1 MMRLKST
8 ALALVL
14 LFALA
19 AGATASAAED
29 PVGTAAML
37 DIGLGARALG
47 MGGAHI
53 AVADDAAAVYY
64 NPAGLAFIDGRH
76 ITSLYTNQFGAAGY
90 MGLGYA
96 QRYVGAGAMKLDASG
111 IDETDEFANVTG
123 VFGVT
128 DLTLILGAA
137 ARAMPQLGV
146 GGAVK
151 YYSQA
156 LPANSGRGVT
166 GDIGVLFATD
176 SGRFRIG
183 AVCRNALGSLKYDS
197 GHTDA
202 FDRSFGAGVAVRPM
216 DNLLLAADVIWKDG
230 MDARI
235 GGEFRLGKFA
245 LRAGGGYRDEKFS
258 FSVGAGF
265 VIPLFS
271 IDYAYQTHSTLP
283 DSHRLSL
290 GVRF

>member
-1 MMRLKST
+1 MRLKPT

-19 AGATASAAED
+19 AGATTLAAED
-29 PVGTAAML
+29 PVGTAAIL

-53 AVADDAAAVYY
+53 AVANDAATVYY

-76 ITSLYTNQFGAAGY
+76 IVSLYTSQFGAADY

-111 IDETDEFANVTG
+111 IDETDEFANETG
-123 VFGVT
+123 VFDVT

-137 ARAMPQLGV
+137 AKVMPQLGV

-176 SGRFRIG
+176 SGKFRLG
-183 AVCRNALGSLKYDS
+183 AVCRNVLGSLKYDS

-202 FDRSFGAGVAVRPM
+202 FDRSFGAGVAVLPM

-230 MDARI
+230 VDARV

-245 LRAGGGYRDEKFS
+245 VRAGGGYRDERLS
-258 FSVGAGF
+258 FSAGAGF
-265 VIPLFS
+265 VMPLFS
-271 IDYAYQTHSTLP
+271 VDYAYQTHSVLP

-290 GVRF
+290 GIRF

>member
-1 MMRLKST
+1 MRLRPT

-19 AGATASAAED
+19 AGATTLAAED

-53 AVADDAAAVYY
+53 AAADDAAAIYY
-64 NPAGLAFIDGRH
+64 NPAGLAFMEGRH
-76 ITSLYTNQFGAAGY
+76 IVSLYTNQFGAAGY

-96 QRYVGAGAMKLDASG
+96 QRYVGAGTMKLDASG
-111 IDETDEFANVTG
+111 IEETDEFANVTG

-128 DLTLILGAA
+128 DLTLVLGAA
-137 ARAMPQLGV
+137 ARVMPQFGV

-156 LPANSGRGVT
+156 LPANLGRGVT
-166 GDIGVLFATD
+166 GDVGILFATD
-176 SGRFRIG
+176 SGKFRIG
-183 AVCRNALGSLKYDS
+183 AVCRNVLGSLKYDS
-197 GHTDA
+197 GYADA
-202 FDRSFGAGVAVRPM
+202 FDRSFGAGVAVRPI
-216 DNLLLAADVIWKDG
+216 DNLLLAADVIWKEG

-245 LRAGGGYRDEKFS
+245 VRAGGGYRDEKLS
-258 FSVGAGF
+258 FSAGAGF
-265 VIPLFS
+265 VMPLFS
-271 IDYAYQTHSTLP
+271 VDYAYQTHSVLP

-290 GVRF
+290 GVKF

>member
-111 IDETDEFANVTG
+111 IDQTDEFANVAG

-216 DNLLLAADVIWKDG
+216 DNLLLAADMIWKDG

>member
-1 MMRLKST
+1 MMRFKPM

-19 AGATASAAED
+19 AGATTIAAED

-53 AVADDAAAVYY
+53 AVVDDAAAVYY

-76 ITSLYTNQFGAAGY
+76 IVSLYTSQFGAADY

-96 QRYVGAGAMKLDASG
+96 QRYVGASVMRLDASG
-111 IDETDEFANVTG
+111 IEETDEFANETG
-123 VFGVT
+123 VFGVA
-128 DLTLILGAA
+128 DLTLVLGGGAKV
-137 ARAMPQLGV
+137 MPGLGV

-151 YYSQA
+151 YYSQS
-156 LPANSGRGVT
+156 LPANSGRGFT
-166 GDIGVLFATD
+166 GDVGILFATE
-176 SGRFRIG
+176 SGKFRIG
-183 AVCRNALGSLKYDS
+183 AVGRNVLGAVKYDS
-197 GHTDA
+197 GYTDA

-216 DNLLLAADVIWKDG
+216 DNLLLAADVIYKDG
-230 MDARI
+230 IDARI
-235 GGEFRLGKFA
+235 GAEYRLSKFA
-245 LRAGGGYRDEKFS
+245 VRAGGSYRDEKFS

-290 GVRF
+290 CVKF

>member
-1 MMRLKST
+1 MMRFKPM

-19 AGATASAAED
+19 AGATTLAAED

-53 AVADDAAAVYY
+53 AVVDDAATIYY
-64 NPAGLAFIDGRH
+64 NPAGLAFMEGRH
-76 ITSLYTNQFGAAGY
+76 VVSLYTNQFGAANY

-137 ARAMPQLGV
+137 AKVMPQFGV

-156 LPANSGRGVT
+156 LPANLGRGVT
-166 GDIGVLFATD
+166 GDVGILFATD
-176 SGRFRIG
+176 SGKFRIG
-183 AVCRNALGSLKYDS
+183 AVCRNVLGSLKYDS

-216 DNLLLAADVIWKDG
+216 DNLLIAADVIWKDG
-230 MDARI
+230 IDARV

-245 LRAGGGYRDEKFS
+245 VRAGGGYRDDKLS
-258 FSVGAGF
+258 FSAGAGF
-265 VIPLFS
+265 LLPSFS
-271 IDYAYQTHSTLP
+271 IDYAYQTHSILP

-290 GVRF
+290 CVKF

>member
-1 MMRLKST
+1 MRLKPT

-19 AGATASAAED
+19 AGATTLAAED
-29 PVGTAAML
+29 PVGTAAIL
-37 DIGLGARALG
+37 DIGLDARALG

-53 AVADDAAAVYY
+53 AVANDAATVYY

-76 ITSLYTNQFGAAGY
+76 IVSLYTSQFGAADY

-111 IDETDEFANVTG
+111 IDETDEFANETG
-123 VFGVT
+123 VFDVT

-137 ARAMPQLGV
+137 AKVMPQLGV

-176 SGRFRIG
+176 SGKFRIG
-183 AVCRNALGSLKYDS
+183 AVCRNVLGSLKYDS
-197 GHTDA
+197 GYADA
-202 FDRSFGAGVAVRPM
+202 FDRSFGAGVAVRPI
-216 DNLLLAADVIWKDG
+216 DNLLLAADVIWKEG

-245 LRAGGGYRDEKFS
+245 VRAGGGYRDEKLS
-258 FSVGAGF
+258 FSAGAGF
-265 VIPLFS
+265 VMPLFS
-271 IDYAYQTHSTLP
+271 VDYAYQTHSVLP

-290 GVRF
+290 GVKF

>member
-216 DNLLLAADVIWKDG
+216 DNLLLAADVIWKG
-230 MDARI
+230 GIDARI

-245 LRAGGGYRDEKFS
+245 VRAGGGYRDEKLS
-258 FSVGAGF
+258 LSAGAGF
-265 VIPLFS
+265 VMPLFS
-271 IDYAYQTHSTLP
+271 IDYAYQTHSVLP

-290 GVRF
+290 CVKF

>member
-19 AGATASAAED
+19 AGATTLAAED

-111 IDETDEFANVTG
+111 IDQTDEFANVTG

-202 FDRSFGAGVAVRPM
+202 FDRSFGAGVAVRAM

>member
-1 MMRLKST
+1 MRFKPM

-19 AGATASAAED
+19 AGATTLAAED

-53 AVADDAAAVYY
+53 AVVDDAATIYY
-64 NPAGLAFIDGRH
+64 NPAGLAFMEGRH
-76 ITSLYTNQFGAAGY
+76 VVSLYTNQFGAANY

-137 ARAMPQLGV
+137 AKVMPQFGV

-156 LPANSGRGVT
+156 LPSNSGRGVT

-176 SGRFRIG
+176 SGKFRVG
-183 AVCRNALGSLKYDS
+183 AVCRNVLGSLKYDS

-202 FDRSFGAGVAVRPM
+202 FDRSLGAGVAVRPM

-230 MDARI
+230 IDARI

-245 LRAGGGYRDEKFS
+245 LRAGGGYRDEKLS
-258 FSVGAGF
+258 FSAGAGF
-265 VIPLFS
+265 LLPAFS
-271 IDYAYQTHSTLP
+271 IDYAYQTHSILP

-290 GVRF
+290 CVKF

>member
-1 MMRLKST
+1 MRLRPT
-8 ALALVL
+8 VLALVL
-14 LFALA
+14 LFALS
-19 AGATASAAED
+19 AGATALAAED

-53 AVADDAAAVYY
+53 AVVDDAAAVYY
-64 NPAGLAFIDGRH
+64 NPAGLAFVDGRH
-76 ITSLYTNQFGAAGY
+76 IVSLYTNQFGAAGY

-96 QRYVGAGAMKLDASG
+96 QRYVGVGAMKLDASG
-111 IDETDEFANVTG
+111 IDETDEFANITG

-137 ARAMPQLGV
+137 AKVMPQLGV
-146 GGAVK
+146 GGAIK

-156 LPANSGRGVT
+156 LPSNSGHGAT
-166 GDIGVLFATD
+166 GDVGVLFATA
-176 SGRFRIG
+176 GGKLRLG
-183 AVCRNALGSLKYDS
+183 AVCRNALGSIKYSS

-202 FDRSFGAGVAVRPM
+202 FDRSFGAGIAVRPL
-216 DNLLLAADVIWKDG
+216 DKLLLAADVIWKDG

-235 GGEFRLGKFA
+235 GGEFQLGKFA
-245 LRAGGGYRDEKFS
+245 VRAGGAYRDDKIS
-258 FSVGAGF
+258 FSAGAGF
-265 VIPLFS
+265 VMPLFS
-271 IDYAYQTHSTLP
+271 VDYAYQTHSILP

-290 GVRF
+290 CVKF

>member
-1 MMRLKST
+1 MRLKPT

-19 AGATASAAED
+19 AGATTLAAED
-29 PVGTAAML
+29 PIGTAAML

-111 IDETDEFANVTG
+111 IDQTDEFANVTG

-216 DNLLLAADVIWKDG
+216 DNLLLAADVIYKDG

>member
-111 IDETDEFANVTG
+111 IDQTDEFANVAG

-202 FDRSFGAGVAVRPM
+202 FDRSFGAGVAVRAM

-290 GVRF
+290 GVKF

>member
-37 DIGLGARALG
+37 DIGLGTRALG

-76 ITSLYTNQFGAAGY
+76 ITSLYTNQFGAASY

-137 ARAMPQLGV
+137 AKVMPQFGV

-245 LRAGGGYRDEKFS
+245 LRAGGGYRDEKLS
-258 FSVGAGF
+258 FSAGAGF
-265 VIPLFS
+265 LLPAFS
-271 IDYAYQTHSTLP
+271 IDYAYQTHSVLP

-290 GVRF
+290 CVKF

>member
-1 MMRLKST
+1 
-8 ALALVL
+8 
-14 LFALA
+14 
-19 AGATASAAED
+19 
-29 PVGTAAML
+29 ML

>member
-64 NPAGLAFIDGRH
+64 NPAGLAFIEGRH

-111 IDETDEFANVTG
+111 IDQTDEFANVTG

-216 DNLLLAADVIWKDG
+216 DNLLLAADVIYKDG

>member
-1 MMRLKST
+1 MMRFRPT
-8 ALALVL
+8 ALTLVL

-19 AGATASAAED
+19 ASAIASAAED
-29 PVGTAAML
+29 PIGTAAML

-64 NPAGLAFIDGRH
+64 NPAGLAFINGRH
-76 ITSLYTNQFGAAGY
+76 IVSLYTNQFGAAGY

-96 QRYVGAGAMKLDASG
+96 QRYVGAGAMKLDASE

-137 ARAMPQLGV
+137 ARVMPQFGV

-176 SGRFRIG
+176 SGKFRLG
-183 AVCRNALGSLKYDS
+183 AVCHNLLGSLKYDS

-216 DNLLLAADVIWKDG
+216 DNLLIAADVIWKDG

-245 LRAGGGYRDEKFS
+245 LRAGGGYRDEKLS
-258 FSVGAGF
+258 FSAGAGF
-265 VIPLFS
+265 LLPAFS
-271 IDYAYQTHSTLP
+271 IDYAYQTHSVLP

-290 GVRF
+290 CVKF

>member
-1 MMRLKST
+1 
-8 ALALVL
+8 
-14 LFALA
+14 
-19 AGATASAAED
+19 
-29 PVGTAAML
+29 
-37 DIGLGARALG
+37 
-47 MGGAHI
+47 
-53 AVADDAAAVYY
+53 
-64 NPAGLAFIDGRH
+64 
-76 ITSLYTNQFGAAGY
+76 

-137 ARAMPQLGV
+137 ARVMPQFGV

-176 SGRFRIG
+176 SGKFRLG
-183 AVCRNALGSLKYDS
+183 AVCHNLLGSLKYDS

-216 DNLLLAADVIWKDG
+216 DNLLIAADVIWKDG

-245 LRAGGGYRDEKFS
+245 LRAGGGYRDEKLS
-258 FSVGAGF
+258 FSAGAGF
-265 VIPLFS
+265 LLPAFS
-271 IDYAYQTHSTLP
+271 IDYAYQTHSVLP

-290 GVRF
+290 CVKF

>member
-1 MMRLKST
+1 
-8 ALALVL
+8 
-14 LFALA
+14 
-19 AGATASAAED
+19 
-29 PVGTAAML
+29 ML

-53 AVADDAAAVYY
+53 AVVDDAAAVYY

-76 ITSLYTNQFGAAGY
+76 IVSLYTNQFGAAGY
-90 MGLGYA
+90 MGVGYA
-96 QRYVGAGAMKLDASG
+96 QRYVGAGAMKLDASD
-111 IDETDEFANVTG
+111 IDKTDEFANVTG
-123 VFGVT
+123 VFRVT

-137 ARAMPQLGV
+137 AKVMPQFGV

-156 LPANSGRGVT
+156 LPSNSGRGAT

-176 SGRFRIG
+176 SGVFRLG
-183 AVCRNALGSLKYDS
+183 AVCRNVLGSLKYDS

-245 LRAGGGYRDEKFS
+245 VRAGGGYRDEKLS
-258 FSVGAGF
+258 FSAGAGF
-265 VIPLFS
+265 AMPFFS
-271 IDYAYQTHSTLP
+271 VDYAYQTHSILP

-290 GVRF
+290 CVKF

>member
-1 MMRLKST
+1 MRFKPM

-19 AGATASAAED
+19 AGATTLAAED

-53 AVADDAAAVYY
+53 AVVDDAATIYY
-64 NPAGLAFIDGRH
+64 NPAGLAFMEGRH
-76 ITSLYTNQFGAAGY
+76 VVSLYTNQFGAANY

-137 ARAMPQLGV
+137 AKVMPQFGV

-156 LPANSGRGVT
+156 LPSNSGRGVT

-176 SGRFRIG
+176 SGKFRVG
-183 AVCRNALGSLKYDS
+183 AVCRNVLGSLKYDS

-216 DNLLLAADVIWKDG
+216 DNLLIAADVIWKDG
-230 MDARI
+230 IDARV

-245 LRAGGGYRDEKFS
+245 VRAGGGYRDDKLS
-258 FSVGAGF
+258 FSAGAGF
-265 VIPLFS
+265 LLPSFS
-271 IDYAYQTHSTLP
+271 IDYAYQTHSILP

-290 GVRF
+290 CVKF

>member
-1 MMRLKST
+1 MRLKST

-111 IDETDEFANVTG
+111 IDQTDEFANVTG

-216 DNLLLAADVIWKDG
+216 DNLLLAADVIYKDG

>member
-290 GVRF
+290 CAKF

>member
-1 MMRLKST
+1 MRLKST

-111 IDETDEFANVTG
+111 IDQTDEFANVTG

>member
-1 MMRLKST
+1 MRLKPT

-19 AGATASAAED
+19 AGATTLAAED
-29 PVGTAAML
+29 PIGTAAML

-76 ITSLYTNQFGAAGY
+76 VVSLYTNQFGAAGY

-96 QRYVGAGAMKLDASG
+96 QRYLGVGGMKLDASG
-111 IDETDEFANVTG
+111 IDQTDEFANVTG

-137 ARAMPQLGV
+137 AKVMPQFGV

-166 GDIGVLFATD
+166 GDIGILFATD
-176 SGRFRIG
+176 SGKFRLG
-183 AVCRNALGSLKYDS
+183 AICRNVLGSLKYDS

-202 FDRSFGAGVAVRPM
+202 FDRSLGAGVAVRPM

-230 MDARI
+230 IDARI

-245 LRAGGGYRDEKFS
+245 LRAGGGYRDEKLS
-258 FSVGAGF
+258 FSAGAGF
-265 VIPLFS
+265 LLPAFS
-271 IDYAYQTHSTLP
+271 IDYAYQTHSILP

-290 GVRF
+290 CVKF